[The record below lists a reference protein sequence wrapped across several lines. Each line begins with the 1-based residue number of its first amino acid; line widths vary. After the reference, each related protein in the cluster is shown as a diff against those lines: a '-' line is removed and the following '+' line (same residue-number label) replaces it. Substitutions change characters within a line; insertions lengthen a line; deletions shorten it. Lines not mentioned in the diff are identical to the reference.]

1 MKKKKKTFKSIIN
14 STITILI
21 VTNILLGIYD
31 FLEYGSRRKK
41 TQWNWYG
48 YAYCP
53 NFENRIYYFCRSNIH
68 YLQGA
73 VEMYNMDNTPMMTEL
88 DLKRLI
94 DSHYLKEEVKGSEPE
109 CRYYSQGDLT
119 NDGVICCELHG
130 CLTASATSKI
140 AKEREKKLAEE
151 KYKDELFISCARALA
166 PILYLMFAL
175 MQ

>member
-1 MKKKKKTFKSIIN
+1 MKQKKEKSYISIFFTALLVYGIN
-14 STITILI
+14 CI
-21 VTNILLGIYD
+21 VFQPPLKPDRYS
-31 FLEYGSRRKK
+31 YPRKV
-41 TQWNWYG
+41 
-48 YAYCP
+48 C
-53 NFENRIYYFCRSNIH
+53 FSNIGR
-68 YLQGA
+68 LSGA
-73 VEMYNMDNTPMMTEL
+73 VETYNMNNTPMMTEL

>member
-1 MKKKKKTFKSIIN
+1 MKQKKEKSYISIFFTALLVYGIN
-14 STITILI
+14 CI
-21 VTNILLGIYD
+21 VFQPPLKPDRYS
-31 FLEYGSRRKK
+31 YPRK
-41 TQWNWYG
+41 
-48 YAYCP
+48 AC
-53 NFENRIYYFCRSNIH
+53 FSNIRR
-68 YLQGA
+68 LSGA
-73 VEMYNMDNTPMMTEL
+73 VETYNMNNTPMMTEL

-166 PILYLMFAL
+166 PVLYLMFAL